1 LTGLAAPHAVG
12 YHREVAPLTHWVAT
26 SGYCWVLNPCGSA
39 ACGVQ
44 NFGQHG
50 REIITSDVALRLLEL
65 LSLGAKVR
73 GL

>member
-1 LTGLAAPHAVG
+1 
-12 YHREVAPLTHWVAT
+12 
-26 SGYCWVLNPCGSA
+26 
-39 ACGVQ
+39 VQ